1 MNYGRSGADAYPGPE
16 ETTET
21 VTSTGDDRVKA
32 SAVRHTYRTLTDA
45 EKQAV
50 DLIKDRGQVLIDSI
64 TRSQE
69 DAIALLQ
76 AMLSNL
82 DPNNREGAIALD
94 RITSGFGMDIDFETE
109 MVSMTTTRDM
119 RIAIEETVMWGV
131 KSITNG

>member
-119 RIAIEETVMWGV
+119 RIAIEETLMWSV
-131 KSITNG
+131 KALTA